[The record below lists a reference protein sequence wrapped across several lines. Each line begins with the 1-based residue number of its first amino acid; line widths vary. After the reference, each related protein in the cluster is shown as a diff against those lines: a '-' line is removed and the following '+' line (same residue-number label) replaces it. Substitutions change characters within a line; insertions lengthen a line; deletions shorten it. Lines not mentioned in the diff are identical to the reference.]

1 MIRILW
7 LVDRPLGARC
17 LEFASASSAAEIC
30 GVVSTPDGATHW
42 WGQAT
47 FHRWATARGLPWF
60 DASAVSRAVEETKPD
75 LLVSVLFT
83 RRVPSEIVR
92 RIRSINLH
100 CAPLPAYAG
109 SNATL
114 WAVLNEERRFGAT
127 LHEMSD
133 RFDEG
138 PIVETGGFDV
148 PAGVTNAELYAL
160 AHEDGFQLLSRS
172 FERLVVGAYVARPQ
186 SGSRRSFQRVVLP
199 SRELDPSMDS
209 ATVARLARA
218 FHFPPFEPAYLTIE
232 GRRYHVIPAPAAER
246 PGSSVHQGPVPG
258 LSVGQVD

>member
-17 LEFASASSAAEIC
+17 LEFAAASPAAGVC
-30 GVVSTPDGATHW
+30 GVVSVPDHATHW

-47 FHRWATARGLPWF
+47 FQRWAASRGLPWF
-60 DASAVSRAVEETKPD
+60 DASAVSLAVEETRPD
-75 LLVSVLFT
+75 LLLSVLFT

-100 CAPLPAYAG
+100 CAPLPEYAG

-114 WAVLNEERRFGAT
+114 WAVLNDERRFGAT

-138 PIVETGGFDV
+138 PIVAAGGFEV
-148 PAGVTNAELYAL
+148 PAGITNAELYAL
-160 AHEDGFQLLSRS
+160 AHDDGFRLLSRN
-172 FERLVVGAYVARPQ
+172 FEQLVTGAYVARPQ
-186 SGSRRSFQRVVLP
+186 SGPRREFKRADLP
-199 SRELDPSMDS
+199 SRELDPSMDA

-218 FHFPPFEPAYLTIE
+218 FHFPPFEPAYFTIE
-232 GRRYHVIPAPAAER
+232 GRRYHVMPAPVAGR
-246 PGSSVHQGPVPG
+246 PGGREDHPVPG
-258 LSVGQVD
+258 L